1 MTRIV
6 IFDLSRHIHLPS
18 YLQFLVE
25 FWGRPAPASEL
36 TIVTWQTLTEKER
49 RKKLA
54 LESTR
59 EGLSMRFHDL
69 LRRGRNPDFTAQYD
83 WELFCRY
90 TSRLNASHGFIVHI
104 DHYLPLLAAG
114 ATAPTPVSGIYFGPS
129 FHYGDFDLE
138 SVPEA
143 SKALREKFVLARA
156 LRHPSLDTLFFL
168 DPFAAK
174 RAQAFPCGEKAVYL
188 ADPVRRPER
197 SSPEDA
203 APLRAELGIE
213 PDRKVFLLF
222 GHLTRRKGVH
232 QILEAVRQLPSDV
245 CRRFCLVLAGAI
257 DPHDQAHLDAGIT
270 VAHAALPVQIV
281 TRYGFVPATAVPAYF
296 ELADAV
302 LTPYL
307 DHAGMSGILL
317 LAAAHR
323 KPVLSSAHG
332 LMGEMVRQ
340 HRLGLTVDAK
350 SLSQLA
356 AGLKRLATGDPETM
370 CDPACMARLAEEHHP
385 ERFATAIF
393 ERLSRSRTHNNARPG
408 RSRGRS
414 SCQ

>member
-18 YLQFLVE
+18 YLHFLVE
-25 FWGRPAPASEL
+25 FWHRRAHAGEL
-36 TIVTWQTLTEKER
+36 SIVTWRTLTEEER
-49 RKKLA
+49 RQKLA
-54 LESTR
+54 LESSR
-59 EGLSMRFHDL
+59 EGLAMQFHDL

-83 WELFCRY
+83 WELFCRH
-90 TSRLNASHGFIVHI
+90 TSRLHATHGFIVHI

-114 ATAPTPVSGIYFGPS
+114 ATAATPVSGIYFGPS
-129 FHYGDFDLE
+129 FHYGDFDPE
-138 SVPEA
+138 SVPEV

-156 LRHPSLDTLFFL
+156 LRHPSLHTLFLL

-174 RAQAFPCGEKAVYL
+174 RAQAFPSGEKAVYL
-188 ADPVRRPER
+188 ADPVRSPARP
-197 SSPEDA
+197 SPEA
-203 APLRAELGIE
+203 AAALRAELGIE

-232 QILEAVRQLPSDV
+232 QILEAVRQLPPDA

-257 DPHDQAHLDAGIT
+257 DPHYRAQLEAGIT
-270 VAHAALPVQIV
+270 AARAAQPVQIV
-281 TRYGFVPATAVPAYF
+281 TRYGFVPANDVPAYF

-323 KPVLSSAHG
+323 KPVLSSGHG
-332 LMGEMVRQ
+332 LMGEIVRRR
-340 HRLGLTVDAK
+340 RLGLTVDAK
-350 SLSQLA
+350 SPAQLA
-356 AGLKRLATGDPETM
+356 AGLKRLAAGDPETV
-370 CDPACMARLAEEHHP
+370 CDPARMARLAEEHHP
-385 ERFATAIF
+385 ARFAATIF
-393 ERLSRSRTHNNARPG
+393 ERLSR
-408 RSRGRS
+408 
-414 SCQ
+414 